1 MLAISSSS
9 CYRCCMKISVLLLL
23 GLSATLGAAEPTAAP
38 DAPALTQLLR
48 EFLDGASRNDVA
60 THERFWADEL
70 IYTRAIGQRLGK
82 ADILK
87 EVKTEAASKPTETET
102 STFSAEDIRVLQ
114 YGATAVVAFRL
125 VSKTNKAGKTET
137 ANYFNTG
144 TFVKRDGKWQA
155 VAWQA
160 TKIPEEKKK

>member
-1 MLAISSSS
+1 
-9 CYRCCMKISVLLLL
+9 MKISVLLLL
-23 GLSATLGAAEPTAAP
+23 GLFATLRAAEPTAAP

-70 IYTRAIGQRLGK
+70 IYTRAIGQRLSK

-87 EVKTEAASKPTETET
+87 EIKTESASTPKPTEPER

-125 VSKTNKAGKTET
+125 VGTTNKAGKTET

-160 TKIPEEKKK
+160 TQIPEDADQKK

>member
-1 MLAISSSS
+1 
-9 CYRCCMKISVLLLL
+9 MKISVLLLL